1 MNTKHNNTAP
11 GPLVNTTMKRYST
24 FAGVATRP
32 TWTTTAAAAPPSPR
46 RGEEGGGGPQS
57 RRPAEGAVR
66 LCSHRSRK
74 LELQSNPIREFFQAH
89 REEEPPG
96 EEGDGAV

>member
-11 GPLVNTTMKRYST
+11 GPLVNTTLKRYST

-46 RGEEGGGGPQS
+46 RGTEGGGGPRS
-57 RRPAEGAVR
+57 RHPAEGSVHSPIKKY
-66 LCSHRSRK
+66 LDCIPIQIRK
-74 LELQSNPIREFFQAH
+74 FFQAH